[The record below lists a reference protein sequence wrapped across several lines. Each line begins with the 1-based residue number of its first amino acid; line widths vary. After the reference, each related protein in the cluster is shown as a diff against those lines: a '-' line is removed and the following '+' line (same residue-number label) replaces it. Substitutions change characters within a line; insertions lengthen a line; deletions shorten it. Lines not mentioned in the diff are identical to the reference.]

1 MLRVLSLS
9 VLIALVGCVT
19 INVYFPAAA
28 AEEAADRFIQDVLGE
43 EAANETTPDQA
54 YIPRSQ
60 MSPLVVQL
68 ASGALTLLVAD
79 AHAQQADIDISTP
92 AIQAIKQRM
101 ERRHQNQLA
110 SYYDAGAIGFGRDG
124 FVQIRDR
131 SAVGLAERR
140 EMERL
145 VNEENEDRRAV
156 YREIAEANNHPEWEE
171 QSRATFARRWIANAK
186 SGWYYQDESGG
197 WAQK

>member
-171 QSRATFARRWIANAK
+171 QIRATFARRWIANAK

>member
-1 MLRVLSLS
+1 MLRVLSVS
-9 VLIALVGCVT
+9 ALIALIGCVT

-43 EAANETTPDQA
+43 DEANQGEPDQA
-54 YIPRSQ
+54 SLPTGGSTPVMMQ
-60 MSPLVVQL
+60 F
-68 ASGALTLLVAD
+68 ASGAISLLVTA

-101 ERRHQNQLA
+101 ERRHQNELS
-110 SYYDAGAIGFGRDG
+110 SYYEAGAIGFGRDG

-171 QSRATFARRWIANAK
+171 QIRATFARRWIANAK